1 MRKAE
6 SCCKKDKQNMI
17 LSSINEYLHG
27 SAKFLSSVLS
37 HAIFLQ
43 TNVPAR
49 QFVVI
54 GDLTVTGT
62 SVWWVD
68 ESALGLRK
76 RHWRLPKETRGLA
89 HGLILNGL
97 MMLTQFPCLL
107 PCLLLPRTASL
118 YSAKDETWMGHFVLH
133 TVDLSSFVHSRYTTI
148 SYLPLM

>member
-1 MRKAE
+1 
-6 SCCKKDKQNMI
+6 MI

-62 SVWWVD
+62 SV
-68 ESALGLRK
+68 
-76 RHWRLPKETRGLA
+76 
-89 HGLILNGL
+89 
-97 MMLTQFPCLL
+97 
-107 PCLLLPRTASL
+107 
-118 YSAKDETWMGHFVLH
+118 
-133 TVDLSSFVHSRYTTI
+133 
-148 SYLPLM
+148 